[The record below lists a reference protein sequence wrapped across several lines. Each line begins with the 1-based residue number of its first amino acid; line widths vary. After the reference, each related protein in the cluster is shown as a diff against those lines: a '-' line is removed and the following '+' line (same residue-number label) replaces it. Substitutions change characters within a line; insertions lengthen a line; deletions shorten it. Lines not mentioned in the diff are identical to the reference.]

1 MKKEAPS
8 VELIGEE
15 NPSIVGTSTD
25 PLIDDADIFMRLDI
39 PWNPTDEQE
48 ATTEKVIDIDKE
60 NLQKT
65 VRKYRQQM
73 TYMQDVND
81 GLMMANRRLRED
93 LQDVNDHFQELTA
106 VAKEALKRK
115 RATDMHYTELEGT
128 VQDLQQRNKK
138 HIKKIDDMEQ
148 EQKKAKRKDQ
158 ALDGI
163 ALLAKAA
170 KKL

>member
-1 MKKEAPS
+1 
-8 VELIGEE
+8 
-15 NPSIVGTSTD
+15 
-25 PLIDDADIFMRLDI
+25 
-39 PWNPTDEQE
+39 
-48 ATTEKVIDIDKE
+48 
-60 NLQKT
+60 
-65 VRKYRQQM
+65 M

-93 LQDVNDHFQELTA
+93 VQDVNDYFQELTT

-115 RATDMHYTELEGT
+115 RATDMHCTELERA
-128 VQDLQQRNKK
+128 VQDLQQRNQEL
-138 HIKKIDDMEQ
+138 IKKINDMEQ

-163 ALLAKAA
+163 SLLAEAA